1 MGDFMM
7 ITDTKCPPYDEG
19 EDWEEYISHSEICA
33 ELGKWRET
41 AKVLALAAALGRGGG
56 QQGRFTLAYD
66 KGRSPTMQL
75 YYKD

>member
-7 ITDTKCPPYDEG
+7 ITDTKCPPPYDGG

-41 AKVLALAAALGRGGG
+41 DKVLALAAALGWG
-56 QQGRFTLAYD
+56 QGH
-66 KGRSPTMQL
+66 
-75 YYKD
+75 